1 MKKKNSRV
9 LAVLFGCIMICLLGG
24 CSRRT
29 MNRQIAESIGTLGKY
44 ENDEPV
50 ETPKMKAQREIEEAK
65 KVAEEKVSG
74 HLAVAERLAASY
86 DYKKALA
93 ELAQID
99 EAYQEDSRVL
109 NAKIEYQRLQNMM
122 ISYNEEIPH
131 FSVKSLIVDPALAFD
146 GDDMSYYY
154 NNWMLTADE
163 FKKILQSL
171 YEKNY
176 ILIDIRET
184 IVEIENE
191 DGTISFA
198 VNMPEVPKGKKP
210 IILSFTEANYYGHTD
225 GNGFSD
231 KMVLD
236 ENGNVQNSYTNAD
249 GETVIGAY
257 DVVPIVD
264 AFIEEHPDFSL
275 RSAKGIVSLTG
286 YEGAFG
292 YGLETGSST
301 IKEIAERLKADGWQ
315 IACQGYENS
324 SLENDLTYDEMVADI
339 EAWDEKI
346 GSLVGETDILIYPY
360 GESVSAGTLKMEY
373 LLEHGFQYLLGLWN
387 TAEFIEVKPDYVYQ
401 TRRNLD
407 GYDLYFWKEYFT
419 DFFNTDEILDP
430 VRPAFE

>member
-1 MKKKNSRV
+1 MKKKKNRMWF
-9 LAVLFGCIMICLLGG
+9 LIGTLFIICLLGG

-50 ETPKMKAQREIEEAK
+50 ETPKMRAQREMEEAK
-65 KVAEEKVSG
+65 EVAEEDVSG

-86 DYKKALA
+86 DYTKALE
-93 ELAQID
+93 EL
-99 EAYQEDSRVL
+99 
-109 NAKIEYQRLQNMM
+109 AKIEEIHQEDERVLKAKIDYQRLQNMM
-122 ISYNEEIPH
+122 VTYNDPIPH
-131 FSVKSLIVDPALAFD
+131 FSVKSLVVEPALAFD

-154 NNWMLTADE
+154 NNWTLTVDE

-171 YEKNY
+171 YDKNY
-176 ILIDIRET
+176 VLMDIRET
-184 IVEIENE
+184 VVEIENE
-191 DGTISFA
+191 DGTTSFA
-198 VNMPEVPKGKKP
+198 VNMPEVPKGKTP
-210 IILSFTEANYYGHTD
+210 IILSFIEANYYGHTD

-236 ENGNVQNSYTNAD
+236 ENGKVQNSYTNAV
-249 GETVIGAY
+249 GETLIGAY

-275 RSAKGIVSLTG
+275 RSAKGIISLTG
-286 YEGAFG
+286 YEGVFG
-292 YGLETGSST
+292 YGIETGGSEIT
-301 IKEIAERLKADGWQ
+301 EIADSLKADGWQ
-315 IACQGYENS
+315 LACQGYENVS
-324 SLENDLTYDEMVADI
+324 FENDMTYDEMVEDL
-339 EAWDEKI
+339 EEWDEKV

-360 GESVSAGTLKMEY
+360 GESVTAETLKMEY

-419 DFFNTDEILDP
+419 DFFDADAILDP
-430 VRPAFE
+430 SRPAFE